1 MTASSN
7 TTTRGF
13 FAGLCMMAPVACS
26 SRVRVSAASAA
37 TAGSFRRRASSR
49 CPLPRPERRPA
60 WRPIL
65 PLPISPSGAAREK
78 RLEVRA
84 CALRFRARHLGGI
97 AEAEIAVDQAGAF
110 MVLYRHTGGFQ
121 RVRIGC
127 ALVAQGIEPGGGDD
141 RGRDAGKL
149 IRAQRR
155 DAPVGGVRGICE
167 IMTAKPLHHGS

>member
-37 TAGSFRRRASSR
+37 TAGSFRRRAFSR
-49 CPLPRPERRPA
+49 GPLPGPDRRPA

-84 CALRFRARHLGGI
+84 CALRFGTRHLGGV

-110 MVLYRHTGGFQ
+110 MMLHRHTGCLQ
-121 RVRIGC
+121 RPCVGC
-127 ALVAQGIEPGGGDD
+127 TFVAQGIEPGGGDD
-141 RGRDAGKL
+141 RGRDAGE
-149 IRAQRR
+149 R
-155 DAPVGGVRGICE
+155 
-167 IMTAKPLHHGS
+167 